1 MDPTSAR
8 TPTPPVPL
16 SPADTPRWVLPALV
30 PLITVVTIYA
40 ALDVGAM
47 SAVLSSFGDATLWGA
62 TLVAGLLVMVL
73 IAVIV
78 GRTSAV
84 TRRELVTATA
94 VTAGF
99 VMLTSVSGR
108 LLTLPLLENLEKNW
122 QGKILDLLWV
132 AALFAVLHRW
142 ARTEAGLR
150 LRLEEG
156 SARPA
161 LSVVLGVLVLFI
173 GLGVLAVATGE
184 GAVRPVGPEQLL
196 WDATLPNLTEELIWR
211 GAMLAVLDR
220 AFPPSRRVLGARMGW
235 GAVITAVVFALG
247 HAILLGADGSW
258 SLSVAGGVFALAMGV
273 AFAWI
278 RARTGSIWPAFAL
291 HCAPELGADLG
302 VILGT

>member
-1 MDPTSAR
+1 MDPTSTR
-8 TPTPPVPL
+8 TPALPAPL
-16 SPADTPRWVLPALV
+16 SPTDTPRWVLPALL
-30 PLITVVTIYA
+30 PLTAVVTIYA
-40 ALDVGAM
+40 VLDRGAM
-47 SAVLSSFGDATLWGA
+47 SAVLTSLGDASLWGA

-73 IAVIV
+73 VAVVV
-78 GRTSAV
+78 GRTSAI
-84 TRRELVTATA
+84 TRRELVAATA
-94 VTAGF
+94 VAAGF

-108 LLTLPLLENLEKNW
+108 LLTLPLLADLEKNW

-132 AALFAVLHRW
+132 AVLFAVLHRW
-142 ARTEAGLR
+142 ARTETGLR
-150 LRLEEG
+150 LRLEKG

-173 GLGVLAVATGE
+173 GLGMLAVATGE
-184 GAVRPVGPEQLL
+184 GADRPVGPEQLL

-220 AFPPSRRVLGARMGW
+220 AFPPSRRLLGAHMGW
-235 GAVITAVVFALG
+235 GAVITAMVFGLG
-247 HAILLGADGSW
+247 HTILLGADGSW
-258 SLSVAGGVFALAMGV
+258 SLSVAGGVFALAMGL

-278 RARTGSIWPAFAL
+278 RSRTGSIWPAFAL